1 MFDFE
6 ALKDKDTCRD
16 IKLKERFKWRRSIIQ
31 KKRNIL
37 NLKKDRKIPWP
48 KEKVNNQLY
57 NTQKTKDW
65 TK

>member
-31 KKRNIL
+31 KK
-37 NLKKDRKIPWP
+37 KKHTKFEERQKNTLAKRKSQQSTLQYT
-48 KEKVNNQLY
+48 EN
-57 NTQKTKDW
+57 
-65 TK
+65 